1 MKYIGFWE
9 YEPENIY
16 KMLEL
21 GGELEE
27 EYEKDPPSWEKK
39 YGKFLGAYWLGM
51 EPKGFGLFDFD
62 EPEQMINMERAFWP
76 YKKFKFVPIFEE
88 EKVKEIYRSR
98 GKGT

>member
-9 YEPENIY
+9 YEPEKIYNIF
-16 KMLEL
+16 EL
-21 GGELEE
+21 GSKLEE
-27 EYEKDPPSWEKK
+27 EYGKDPASWEKK

-62 EPEQMINMERAFWP
+62 VPEQMINVERAFWP

-88 EKVKEIYRSR
+88 DEVKKVYLEKRK
-98 GKGT
+98 